1 MDYCSIIPPYLLET
15 LAQSS
20 NASLAGH
27 AQRTQ
32 ALDDQTRR
40 LRHGSPEF
48 RGEIRAPAEARAAR
62 DGLQRTIFDA
72 RNTEDLPGE
81 QVRVEGAAASEDE
94 AVNQAYDG
102 LGATYALWQEAY
114 GRDSLDGRG
123 LPLLAT
129 VHFAQGYD
137 NAFWDGTQMVFGDG
151 DGEIFLNFTRSLDV
165 IGHELAHGVTQYTAG
180 LNYRDQSGA
189 LNEHVSDVFGVLVK
203 QRLLDQTADE
213 ADWLIGAD
221 LLAPG
226 VQGVALRSM
235 KAPGTAY
242 DDPNLGK
249 DPQPDHMDG
258 YVETDR
264 DSGGVHLN
272 SGICNKAF
280 YLFATELGGNAWVT
294 AGQLWYDTLTGD
306 IRADCD
312 FATFAG
318 LTHLAA
324 TARHGTDSPIATAL
338 TRAWQAV
345 GVLAPCDSDPD
356 QTPPAPDVPA
366 PDVPA
371 PEPPAPEPPDPRAA
385 THVTVSRTGGFAG
398 VVRERR
404 VQLAELPDPDENEWH
419 QLLAGPTLRQ
429 LSQAPSHPD
438 AFCYGVRSEDPELDI
453 TVSEPEL
460 PKTTRE
466 LFERTLR
473 AEPPPRDEPRQNE
486 PLSDD

>member
-1 MDYCSIIPPYLLET
+1 MFTRCMTYCSIIPPYLLEN

-20 NASLAGH
+20 NATLASH

-32 ALDDQTRR
+32 VLDGQARR

-48 RGEIRAPAEARAAR
+48 RGETITPRQARATR

-72 RNTEDLPGE
+72 NNTEDLPGE
-81 QVRVEGAAASEDE
+81 QVRAEGGEATEDE

-102 LGATYALWQEAY
+102 LGATYELWQQAY

-189 LNEHVSDVFGVLVK
+189 LNEHISDVFGVLVK
-203 QRLLDQTADE
+203 QRLLDQTADQ

-258 YVETDR
+258 YVDTDR
-264 DSGGVHLN
+264 DNGGVHLN
-272 SGICNKAF
+272 SGIPNKAF
-280 YLFATELGGNAWVT
+280 YLFATAVGGNAWET

-306 IRADCD
+306 IRADCN
-312 FATFAG
+312 FATFAE
-318 LTHLAA
+318 LTERAA
-324 TARHGTDSPIATAL
+324 VARHGDDSPVTAAVV
-338 TRAWQAV
+338 RAWQAV
-345 GVLAPCDSDPD
+345 GILASTDTSPSD
-356 QTPPAPDVPA
+356 TPPDDTPPDDTPPDAPG
-366 PDVPA
+366 
-371 PEPPAPEPPDPRAA
+371 PDPRAQ

-398 VVRERR
+398 IVRERR
-404 VQLAELPDPDENEWH
+404 VELHELPDPDEHAWH

-438 AFCYGVRSEDPELDI
+438 AFCYGVRCEEPELDV

-460 PKTTRE
+460 PKNTKE

-473 AEPPPRDEPRQNE
+473 GDPQREA

>member
-1 MDYCSIIPPYLLET
+1 MTYCSIIPPYLLET

-20 NASLAGH
+20 NPSLANH

-32 ALDDQTRR
+32 ALDDHARR
-40 LRHGSPEF
+40 LRQGSPEF
-48 RGEIRAPAEARAAR
+48 RGEIRTPSQARAAR
-62 DGLQRTIFDA
+62 DGLQRTVFDA
-72 RNTEDLPGE
+72 QSTENLPGE
-81 QVRVEGAAASEDE
+81 QVRAEGAAATEDE

-102 LGATYALWQEAY
+102 LGATYELWQQAY
-114 GRDSLDGRG
+114 GRDSLDARG

-189 LNEHVSDVFGVLVK
+189 LNEHISDVFGVLVK
-203 QRLLDQTADE
+203 QRLLAQTADV

-264 DSGGVHLN
+264 DNGGVHLN
-272 SGICNKAF
+272 SGICNRAF
-280 YLFATELGGNAWVT
+280 YLFASELGGNAWET

-318 LTHLAA
+318 LTHQAA
-324 TARHGTDSPIATAL
+324 TARHGADSPIAAAL
-338 TRAWQAV
+338 TQAWQTV
-345 GVLAPCDSDPD
+345 GVVASSDPVPD
-356 QTPPAPDVPA
+356 ETPPDPDG
-366 PDVPA
+366 PDRDT
-371 PEPPAPEPPDPRAA
+371 PDPRAS
-385 THVTVSRTGGFAG
+385 TQVTVSRTGGFAG
-398 VVRERR
+398 IVRERR
-404 VQLAELPDPDENEWH
+404 VELAELPDPDENEWH

-438 AFCYGVRSEDPELDI
+438 AFCYGVRCEEPKVDV

-460 PKTTRE
+460 PKPTRE

-473 AEPPPRDEPRQNE
+473 ADPPPAT
-486 PLSDD
+486 